1 MSPGE
6 SARLGCP
13 AFLWHG
19 RLRISGLRLATEGFI
34 PAGHPS
40 TASKPSTHARL
51 ESPAPPVARDR
62 VRKRAPRRARV
73 DDPAGDGPGLACRSV
88 SDQCSSH
95 PIAAARSRP
104 IHVRTVRRRDPRSG
118 AEATV
123 PGSPGEAGCSRR
135 TPTRAYPDHTAP
147 RPTAPAS
154 HPAHP
159 TPLPAT
165 EVAAGDAIVYG
176 VTPGR
181 VGSWPHLSPAA
192 GRGPA
197 ATRRSPG
204 PGWRS
209 RPAAGSGFGRVGPI
223 RARSPRPGFDSVHPS
238 RSPRRS

>member
-40 TASKPSTHARL
+40 TAFRPSTHARL

-73 DDPAGDGPGLACRSV
+73 DDPAGDGPWLVCRFSFAN
-88 SDQCSSH
+88 SSSH
-95 PIAAARSRP
+95 PIAAARTRPMCSRSLGS
-104 IHVRTVRRRDPRSG
+104 RGRRSV
-118 AEATV
+118 AAATV
-123 PGSPGEAGCSRR
+123 PGSPGGAACARR
-135 TPTRAYPDHTAP
+135 APTRGSRDRTAP
-147 RPTAPAS
+147 RPTANAS
-154 HPAHP
+154 HPGHP
-159 TPLPAT
+159 TPPAPT
-165 EVAAGDAIVYG
+165 GVGTRGAIVYG

-181 VGSWPHLSPAA
+181 VGSWPHLNPAA
-192 GRGPA
+192 GRAPA
-197 ATRRSPG
+197 ATRRWPAPG
-204 PGWRS
+204 CWS
-209 RPAAGSGFGRVGPI
+209 RPAAESGFGPVGPI

-238 RSPRRS
+238 HSPRRS

>member
-40 TASKPSTHARL
+40 TALKPSTHARL

-73 DDPAGDGPGLACRSV
+73 DDPAGDGPALACQYS
-88 SDQCSSH
+88 SDDCSSL
-95 PIAAARSRP
+95 PIAAVRNRP
-104 IHVRTVRRRDPRSG
+104 IHTRPAPCRDPRSG
-118 AEATV
+118 VEATV
-123 PGSPGEAGCSRR
+123 PGSPGEAACNRR
-135 TPTRAYPDHTAP
+135 TPTRASPDRTAP
-147 RPTAPAS
+147 HPTAHAS
-154 HPAHP
+154 HPDHHP

-181 VGSWPHLSPAA
+181 VGSWPHLNPAA

-204 PGWRS
+204 APARVLTT
-209 RPAAGSGFGRVGPI
+209 PAAVILRIVLFP
-223 RARSPRPGFDSVHPS
+223 
-238 RSPRRS
+238 